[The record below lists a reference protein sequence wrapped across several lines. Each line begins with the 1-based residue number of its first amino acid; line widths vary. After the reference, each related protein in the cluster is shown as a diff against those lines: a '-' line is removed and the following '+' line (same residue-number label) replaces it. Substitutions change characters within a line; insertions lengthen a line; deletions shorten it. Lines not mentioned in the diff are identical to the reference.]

1 MCKHYP
7 GRMEPYKNDT
17 QEGLSH
23 YLISI
28 VTPILNRIDLSR
40 ELMAVLDSLR

>member
-1 MCKHYP
+1 
-7 GRMEPYKNDT
+7 MEPYKNKNDT
-17 QEGLSH
+17 QGLSH